1 MNRLKAVKSADAP
14 FTLHLT
20 WDNGSEQTVD
30 LSGMI
35 KGSRHF
41 RVFKDDA
48 DAFNAVSVINWGHGI
63 GWENGLDYSAEN
75 LAILVEEEAEQP
87 NSAELIA
94 FQKRFNLTN
103 EQSGQALG
111 YKVSQIKNFKSGT
124 SLMPDAVH
132 IAIRAMI
139 RNPVVLYARLADSS
153 G

>member
-1 MNRLKAVKSADAP
+1 MNRLKAVKHTDAP
-14 FTLHLT
+14 FTLLLT
-20 WDNGSEQTVD
+20 WDDGSEQIAD

-35 KGSRHF
+35 AVSRHF
-41 RVFKDDA
+41 RVFKDNS

-63 GWENGLDYSAEN
+63 EWENGLDYSAEN
-75 LAILVEEEAEQP
+75 LAMLTEEESEQP

-103 EQSGQALG
+103 EQSGKALG

-124 SLMPDAVH
+124 SLIPDAVH

-139 RNPVVLYARLADSS
+139 RNPVLLYARLADSS